1 MLLDSS
7 KQRTRLRKKLTSEK
21 SKLQS
26 LLEKYNSQRLTNGDN
41 PLMFED
47 VMAGNFLD
55 DVSESEGK

>member
-26 LLEKYNSQRLTNGDN
+26 LLEKCNSQRLTNGDD

-55 DVSESEGK
+55 DVSEGEGK

>member
-26 LLEKYNSQRLTNGDN
+26 LLEKYNSQRLTNGDD

-55 DVSESEGK
+55 DVSEGEGK